1 MKGNL
6 YPECFW
12 RTRHFATSAAQ
23 GSIAS
28 CWVAFLLTHLHGI
41 SRSAM
46 LATHHQS
53 MRDCSSTLAIHHH
66 SM

>member
-12 RTRHFATSAAQ
+12 RTRHFATRAAQ
-23 GSIAS
+23 GS
-28 CWVAFLLTHLHGI
+28 FLLTHLHGI